1 MGVVFLSYIG
11 SFWMHYERWGYWFRR
26 PDLLDAAK
34 TIVKVDRLAM
44 VETPVCKES
53 KPCPFKVD
61 TSVYLFE
68 ILDKHYYNDL
78 YKRLPRYLQSVGRLP
93 LSFDKDLKGVADLH
107 SPMMQ
112 SPIIATPDE
121 GYSNEYMR
129 GIILIGETLS
139 GEKRAFITAS
149 GTLLA
154 EDYAPYYEAI
164 FKLEADGQSVQYLEG
179 QRFFYDTEIDETM
192 LTYISFIFL
201 VVVFGCI
208 PTAIVVTVDAFW
220 SRRKSLT

>member
-1 MGVVFLSYIG
+1 
-11 SFWMHYERWGYWFRR
+11 
-26 PDLLDAAK
+26 
-34 TIVKVDRLAM
+34 
-44 VETPVCKES
+44 
-53 KPCPFKVD
+53 
-61 TSVYLFE
+61 
-68 ILDKHYYNDL
+68 
-78 YKRLPRYLQSVGRLP
+78 
-93 LSFDKDLKGVADLH
+93 
-107 SPMMQ
+107 MMQ

-139 GEKRAFITAS
+139 GEKRAFISAT

-164 FKLEADGQSVQYLEG
+164 FKIEVNGQSVQYIEG

-208 PTAIVVTVDAFW
+208 PTAIVMTVDAFW
-220 SRRKSLT
+220 IRRKSLT